1 MRIRFAQ
8 TRAAKKLTDCWPSVK
23 FNHVTVAKPVLLT
36 ASVNRGLNL
45 N

>member
-1 MRIRFAQ
+1 MESDEDGNE
-8 TRAAKKLTDCWPSVK
+8 LTDCWLSVE

-36 ASVNRGLNL
+36 ASVNIGLNP